1 MRSKAKRL
9 AYGLLYGMGIDRLAQ
24 QLGCGSE
31 AARGQAEGFKR
42 CLAGVEDWK
51 KRVAASAER
60 QGFVQTI
67 GGRKRF
73 FGELRGR
80 RGRLTDDQRAAC
92 TRQDV
97 NTTCQGN
104 ASDIIKRAMVN
115 IQGEIDRSPRLG
127 GGRSRHTHKYFL
139 QQAQRYLESF
149 LQSYLGSLENLR
161 SLLGSLE
168 SDLGSLGS

>member
-9 AYGLLYGMGIDRLAQ
+9 AYGLLYGMGVDRLAQ
-24 QLGCGSE
+24 QLECGSE

-51 KRVAASAER
+51 KWVAASAER

-92 TRQDV
+92 ARQSS
-97 NTTCQGN
+97 CQRSASAGGPPAAPCKLRN
-104 ASDIIKRAMVN
+104 AASPARACSSTWCHPPAAAAAST
-115 IQGEIDRSPRLG
+115 Q
-127 GGRSRHTHKYFL
+127 
-139 QQAQRYLESF
+139 
-149 LQSYLGSLENLR
+149 
-161 SLLGSLE
+161 
-168 SDLGSLGS
+168 